1 MKKKKRKKF
10 QRCFEYVRIYA
21 QHGLAF
27 GFIKEILIEKSVNVD
42 VVMYTHKKINK
53 HESWLWLEDIPLQ
66 MCTAVD
72 GMRNAG
78 KE

>member
-1 MKKKKRKKF
+1 
-10 QRCFEYVRIYA
+10 
-21 QHGLAF
+21 
-27 GFIKEILIEKSVNVD
+27 
-42 VVMYTHKKINK
+42 MYTHKKINK

-78 KE
+78 KEQEDEMWVEQSLK